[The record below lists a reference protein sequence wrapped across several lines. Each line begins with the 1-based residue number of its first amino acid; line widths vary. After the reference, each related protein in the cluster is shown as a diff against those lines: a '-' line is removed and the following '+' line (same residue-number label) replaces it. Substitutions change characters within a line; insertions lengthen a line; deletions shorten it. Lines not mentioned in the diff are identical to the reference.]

1 MQLSKETKR
10 TYNKKDNKD
19 INKITNNTNYKKR
32 MNNSLY
38 IMCGVLVIFSA
49 LFLVYGIDPNN
60 VDYALSKRIPRVI
73 AIALGGG
80 CIAFTTIVFQT
91 ITNNQILTPSV
102 LGLDSLYVLVQTI
115 IVFVFGSSSVFIVNQ
130 NINFIINVSIM
141 ILASILLYKILFE
154 KSGNNIYLLLLV
166 GMIFGT
172 LFRSGTSF
180 LQMVIDPNEFLALQ
194 SSITASLN
202 NIRTDILIIAAV
214 MIILIIPFI
223 IDDIKY
229 LDVLSL
235 GRDQAINL
243 GVDYDKLVKKMI
255 IVISVLISISTALIG
270 PMTFLGLI
278 VANIAR
284 QGMKTYKHSYLIIG
298 ATLISM
304 ITLVGGQFFVQHIF
318 KFNTTLSV
326 MINFIGGIYFIK
338 LLLKEG
344 K

>member
-1 MQLSKETKR
+1 MQLSQVSKKV
-10 TYNKKDNKD
+10 NKKEKN
-19 INKITNNTNYKKR
+19 INKA
-32 MNNSLY
+32 LY
-38 IMCGVLVIFSA
+38 IMGAILVVFVA
-49 LFLVYGIDPNN
+49 LFLVYGVDPNN
-60 VDYALSKRIPRVI
+60 IDYALSKRIPRVL

-80 CIAFTTIVFQT
+80 CIAFSTIVFQT

-102 LGLDSLYVLVQTI
+102 LGLDSLYVLVQTV
-115 IVFVFGSSSVFIVNQ
+115 IVYVFGSSSILIANQ
-130 NINFIINVSIM
+130 NINFIINVGIM
-141 ILASILLYKILFE
+141 IVASILLYKVLFE
-154 KSGNNIYLLLLV
+154 RSANNIFFLLLV

-172 LFRSGTSF
+172 LFKSGTSF
-180 LQMVIDPNEFLALQ
+180 LQMMIDPNEFLGLQ

-202 NIRTDILIIAAV
+202 NIKTDILIISAI
-214 MIILIIPFI
+214 MIILVIPFI

-235 GRDQAINL
+235 GREQAINL

-255 IVISVLISISTALIG
+255 VVISILISISTALIG

-284 QGMKTYKHSYLIIG
+284 QGMKTYKHTYLILG

-304 ITLVGGQFFVQHIF
+304 VTLVGGQFFVQHIF
-318 KFNTTLSV
+318 KFDTTLSV
-326 MINFIGGIYFIK
+326 MINFIGGIYFIQ
-338 LLLKEG
+338 LLLKES

>member
-1 MQLSKETKR
+1 MQLSQTNKTI
-10 TYNKKDNKD
+10 YNKKNS
-19 INKITNNTNYKKR
+19 INK
-32 MNNSLY
+32 SLY
-38 IMCGVLVIFSA
+38 IMIAALAVFIA
-49 LFLVYGIDPNN
+49 LFLVYGIDMNN
-60 VDYALSKRIPRVI
+60 LDYALSKRIPRVI

-80 CIAFTTIVFQT
+80 CIAFSTIVFQT

-102 LGLDSLYVLVQTI
+102 LGLDSLYVLVQTL
-115 IVFVFGSSSVFIVNQ
+115 IVFFFGSSSIFIVNQ
-130 NINFIINVSIM
+130 NINFIINVGIM
-141 ILASILLYKILFE
+141 LLASILLYKVLFE
-154 KSGNNIYLLLLV
+154 RSNNNIFLLLLV

-172 LFRSGTSF
+172 LFKSGTSF

-202 NIRTDILIIAAV
+202 NIKTDILIISAI

-235 GRDQAINL
+235 GREQAINL
-243 GVDYDKLVKKMI
+243 GVNYDKLVKKMI
-255 IVISVLISISTALIG
+255 MVISILVSISTALIG

-284 QGMKTYKHSYLIIG
+284 QGMKTYKHTYLILG

-304 ITLVGGQFFVQHIF
+304 LTLVGGQFFVQHIF

-326 MINFIGGIYFIK
+326 MINFIGGIYFIQ
-338 LLLKEG
+338 LLLKES

>member
-1 MQLSKETKR
+1 MKFS
-10 TYNKKDNKD
+10 
-19 INKITNNTNYKKR
+19 INKEI
-32 MNNSLY
+32 Y
-38 IMCGVLVIFSA
+38 IMGFLLLIFIA
-49 LFLVYGIDPNN
+49 LFLSYGIDMNHLE
-60 VDYALSKRIPRVI
+60 YALSKRIPKVI

-80 CIAFTTIVFQT
+80 CIAFTTVVFQT

-102 LGLDSLYVLVQTI
+102 LGLDSLYVLVQTV
-115 IVFVFGSSSVFIVNQ
+115 IVFLFGSTST
-130 NINFIINVSIM
+130 FIINKNYNFVLNVFVMVI
-141 ILASILLYKILFE
+141 ASILLYKVLFE
-154 KSGNNIYLLLLV
+154 QGKNDIFFLLLV

-172 LFRSGTSF
+172 LFKSGSSF
-180 LQMVIDPNEFLALQ
+180 VQVMIDPNEFLALQ
-194 SSITASLN
+194 TKMMASLN
-202 NIRTDILIIAAV
+202 NINTDILIIASI
-214 MIILIIPFI
+214 MIIAIIPFI
-223 IDDIKY
+223 YDDIKY

-235 GRDQAINL
+235 GREQAINL

-255 IVISVLISISTALIG
+255 IVISILVSISTALVG

-284 QGMKTYKHSYLIIG
+284 EGLKTYKHKYLILG

-326 MINFIGGIYFIK
+326 IINFIGGIYFIQ
-338 LLLKEG
+338 LLLKES

>member
-1 MQLSKETKR
+1 MKLNI
-10 TYNKKDNKD
+10 NKK
-19 INKITNNTNYKKR
+19 IYL
-32 MNNSLY
+32 MGFL
-38 IMCGVLVIFSA
+38 LLIFIA
-49 LFLVYGIDPNN
+49 LFLSYGIDMNHLE
-60 VDYALSKRIPRVI
+60 YALSKRIPKVI

-80 CIAFTTIVFQT
+80 CIAFTTVVFQT

-115 IVFVFGSSSVFIVNQ
+115 IVFLFGSTST
-130 NINFIINVSIM
+130 FIINKNYNF
-141 ILASILLYKILFE
+141 ILNVLVMVIASVLLYKVLFE
-154 KSGNNIYLLLLV
+154 KGKNDIFFLLLV

-172 LFRSGTSF
+172 LFKSGSSF
-180 LQMVIDPNEFLALQ
+180 VQVMIDPNEFLALQ
-194 SSITASLN
+194 TKMMASLN
-202 NIRTDILIIAAV
+202 NINTDILIIALI
-214 MIILIIPFI
+214 MIIAIIPFI
-223 IDDIKY
+223 YDDIKY

-235 GRDQAINL
+235 GREQAINL

-255 IVISVLISISTALIG
+255 IIISILVSISTALVG

-284 QGMKTYKHSYLIIG
+284 EGLKTYKHKYLIIG

-326 MINFIGGIYFIK
+326 IINFIGGIYFIQ
-338 LLLKEG
+338 LLLKES

>member
-1 MQLSKETKR
+1 MQLSQVSKKV
-10 TYNKKDNKD
+10 NKKEKS
-19 INKITNNTNYKKR
+19 INNA
-32 MNNSLY
+32 LY
-38 IMCGVLVIFSA
+38 IMGAILVVFVA
-49 LFLVYGIDPNN
+49 LFLVYGVDPNN
-60 VDYALSKRIPRVI
+60 IDYALSKRIPRVL

-80 CIAFTTIVFQT
+80 CIAFSTIVFQT

-102 LGLDSLYVLVQTI
+102 LGLDSLYVLVQTV
-115 IVFVFGSSSVFIVNQ
+115 IVYVFGSSSILIANQ
-130 NINFIINVSIM
+130 NINFIINVGIM
-141 ILASILLYKILFE
+141 IVASILLYKVLFE
-154 KSGNNIYLLLLV
+154 RSANNIFFLLLV

-172 LFRSGTSF
+172 LFKSGTSF
-180 LQMVIDPNEFLALQ
+180 LQMMIDPNEFLGLQ

-202 NIRTDILIIAAV
+202 NIKTDILIISGI
-214 MIILIIPFI
+214 MIIAVIPFI

-235 GRDQAINL
+235 GREQAINL

-255 IVISVLISISTALIG
+255 IVISILISISTALIG

-284 QGMKTYKHSYLIIG
+284 QGMKTYKHTYLILG

-304 ITLVGGQFFVQHIF
+304 VTLVGGQFFVQHIF
-318 KFNTTLSV
+318 KFDTTLSV
-326 MINFIGGIYFIK
+326 MINFIGGIYFIQ
-338 LLLKEG
+338 LLLKES

>member
-1 MQLSKETKR
+1 MQLSQVSKKV
-10 TYNKKDNKD
+10 NKKEKS
-19 INKITNNTNYKKR
+19 INNA
-32 MNNSLY
+32 LY
-38 IMCGVLVIFSA
+38 IMGAILVVFVA
-49 LFLVYGIDPNN
+49 LFLVYGVDPNN
-60 VDYALSKRIPRVI
+60 IDYALSKRIPRVL

-80 CIAFTTIVFQT
+80 CIAFSTIVFQT

-102 LGLDSLYVLVQTI
+102 LGLDSLYVLVQTV
-115 IVFVFGSSSVFIVNQ
+115 IVYVFGSSSILIVNQ
-130 NINFIINVSIM
+130 NINFIINVGIM
-141 ILASILLYKILFE
+141 IVASILLYKVLFE
-154 KSGNNIYLLLLV
+154 RSENNIFFLLLV

-172 LFRSGTSF
+172 LFKSGTSF
-180 LQMVIDPNEFLALQ
+180 LQMMIDPNEFLGLQ

-202 NIRTDILIIAAV
+202 NIKTDILIISAI
-214 MIILIIPFI
+214 MIILVIPFI

-255 IVISVLISISTALIG
+255 IVISILISISTALIG

-284 QGMKTYKHSYLIIG
+284 QGMKTYKHTYLILG

-304 ITLVGGQFFVQHIF
+304 VTLVGGQFFVQHIF
-318 KFNTTLSV
+318 KFDTTLSV
-326 MINFIGGIYFIK
+326 MINFIGGIYFIQ
-338 LLLKEG
+338 LLLKES

>member
-1 MQLSKETKR
+1 MKLSI
-10 TYNKKDNKD
+10 NKK
-19 INKITNNTNYKKR
+19 IYL
-32 MNNSLY
+32 MGFL
-38 IMCGVLVIFSA
+38 LLIFIA
-49 LFLVYGIDPNN
+49 LFLSYGIDMNHL
-60 VDYALSKRIPRVI
+60 DYALSKRIPKVI

-80 CIAFTTIVFQT
+80 CIAFTTVVFQT

-102 LGLDSLYVLVQTI
+102 LGLDSLYVLVQTV
-115 IVFVFGSSSVFIVNQ
+115 IVFLFGSTST
-130 NINFIINVSIM
+130 FIINKNYNFVLNVFVMVI
-141 ILASILLYKILFE
+141 ASILLYKVLFE
-154 KSGNNIYLLLLV
+154 KGKNDIFFLLLV

-172 LFRSGTSF
+172 LFKSGSSF
-180 LQMVIDPNEFLALQ
+180 VQVMIDPNEFLALQ
-194 SSITASLN
+194 TKMMASLN
-202 NIRTDILIIAAV
+202 NINTDILIIASI
-214 MIILIIPFI
+214 MIIAIIPFI
-223 IDDIKY
+223 YDDIKY

-235 GRDQAINL
+235 GREQAINL

-255 IVISVLISISTALIG
+255 IVISILVSISTALVG

-284 QGMKTYKHSYLIIG
+284 EGLKTYKHKYLILG

-326 MINFIGGIYFIK
+326 IINFIGGIYFIQ
-338 LLLKEG
+338 LLLKES

>member
-1 MQLSKETKR
+1 MQLSQVSKKV
-10 TYNKKDNKD
+10 NKKEKS
-19 INKITNNTNYKKR
+19 INNA
-32 MNNSLY
+32 LY
-38 IMCGVLVIFSA
+38 IMGAILVVFVA
-49 LFLVYGIDPNN
+49 LFLVYGVDPNN
-60 VDYALSKRIPRVI
+60 IDYALSKRIPRVL

-80 CIAFTTIVFQT
+80 CIAFSTIVFQT

-102 LGLDSLYVLVQTI
+102 LGLDSLYVLVQTV
-115 IVFVFGSSSVFIVNQ
+115 IVYVFGSSSILIVNQ
-130 NINFIINVSIM
+130 NINFIINVGIM
-141 ILASILLYKILFE
+141 IVASILLYKVLFE
-154 KSGNNIYLLLLV
+154 RSENNIFFLLLV

-172 LFRSGTSF
+172 LFKSGTSF
-180 LQMVIDPNEFLALQ
+180 LQMMIDPNEFLGLQ

-202 NIRTDILIIAAV
+202 NIKTDILIISAI
-214 MIILIIPFI
+214 MIILVIPFI

-235 GRDQAINL
+235 GREQAINL

-255 IVISVLISISTALIG
+255 IVISILISISTALIG

-284 QGMKTYKHSYLIIG
+284 QGMKTYKHTYLILG

-304 ITLVGGQFFVQHIF
+304 VTLVGGQFFVQHIF
-318 KFNTTLSV
+318 KFDTTLSV
-326 MINFIGGIYFIK
+326 MINFIGGIYFIQ
-338 LLLKEG
+338 LLLKES

>member
-1 MQLSKETKR
+1 MQLSQVSKKI
-10 TYNKKDNKD
+10 NKKEKN
-19 INKITNNTNYKKR
+19 INKA
-32 MNNSLY
+32 LY
-38 IMCGVLVIFSA
+38 IMGAILVVFVA
-49 LFLVYGIDPNN
+49 LFLVYGVDPNN
-60 VDYALSKRIPRVI
+60 IDYALSKRIPRVL

-80 CIAFTTIVFQT
+80 CIAFSTIVFQT

-102 LGLDSLYVLVQTI
+102 LGLDSLYVLVQTV
-115 IVFVFGSSSVFIVNQ
+115 IVYVFGSSSILIANQ
-130 NINFIINVSIM
+130 NINFIINVGIM
-141 ILASILLYKILFE
+141 IVASILLYKVLFE
-154 KSGNNIYLLLLV
+154 RSANNIFFLLLV

-172 LFRSGTSF
+172 LFKSGTSF
-180 LQMVIDPNEFLALQ
+180 LQMMIDPNEFLGLQ

-202 NIRTDILIIAAV
+202 NIKTDILIISGI
-214 MIILIIPFI
+214 MIIAVIPFI

-235 GRDQAINL
+235 GREQAINL

-255 IVISVLISISTALIG
+255 VVISILISISTALIG

-284 QGMKTYKHSYLIIG
+284 QGMKTYKHTYLILG

-304 ITLVGGQFFVQHIF
+304 VTLVGGQFFVQHIF
-318 KFNTTLSV
+318 KFDTTLSV
-326 MINFIGGIYFIK
+326 MINFIGGIYFIQ
-338 LLLKEG
+338 LLLKES

>member
-1 MQLSKETKR
+1 MQLSQVSKKVKKKEKS
-10 TYNKKDNKD
+10 
-19 INKITNNTNYKKR
+19 INNA
-32 MNNSLY
+32 LY
-38 IMCGVLVIFSA
+38 IMGAILVVFVA
-49 LFLVYGIDPNN
+49 LFLVYGVDPNN
-60 VDYALSKRIPRVI
+60 IDYALSKRIPRVL

-80 CIAFTTIVFQT
+80 CIAFSTIVFQT

-102 LGLDSLYVLVQTI
+102 LGLDSLYVLVQTV
-115 IVFVFGSSSVFIVNQ
+115 IVYVFGSSSILIVNQ
-130 NINFIINVSIM
+130 NINFIINVGIM
-141 ILASILLYKILFE
+141 IVASILLYKVLFE
-154 KSGNNIYLLLLV
+154 RSENNIFFLLLV

-172 LFRSGTSF
+172 LFKSGTSF
-180 LQMVIDPNEFLALQ
+180 LQMMIDPNEFLGLQ

-202 NIRTDILIIAAV
+202 NIKTDILIISAI
-214 MIILIIPFI
+214 MIILVIPFI

-255 IVISVLISISTALIG
+255 IVISILISISTALIG

-284 QGMKTYKHSYLIIG
+284 QGMKTYKHTYLILG

-304 ITLVGGQFFVQHIF
+304 VTLVGGQFFVQHIF
-318 KFNTTLSV
+318 KFDTTLSV
-326 MINFIGGIYFIK
+326 MINFIGGIYFIQ
-338 LLLKEG
+338 LLLKES

>member
-1 MQLSKETKR
+1 MKLKL
-10 TYNKKDNKD
+10 NKK
-19 INKITNNTNYKKR
+19 IYF
-32 MNNSLY
+32 MGFL
-38 IMCGVLVIFSA
+38 LLIFIA
-49 LFLVYGIDPNN
+49 LFLSYGIDMNHLE
-60 VDYALSKRIPRVI
+60 YALSKRVPKVI

-80 CIAFTTIVFQT
+80 CIAFTTVVFQT

-115 IVFVFGSSSVFIVNQ
+115 IVFLFGSTST
-130 NINFIINVSIM
+130 FIINKNYNF
-141 ILASILLYKILFE
+141 ILNVLVMVIASVLLYKVLFE
-154 KSGNNIYLLLLV
+154 KGKNDIFFLLLV

-172 LFRSGTSF
+172 LFKSGSSF
-180 LQMVIDPNEFLALQ
+180 VQVMIDPNEFLALQ
-194 SSITASLN
+194 TKMMASLN
-202 NIRTDILIIAAV
+202 NVNTDILIIALI
-214 MIILIIPFI
+214 MIIAIIPFI
-223 IDDIKY
+223 YDDIKY

-235 GRDQAINL
+235 GREQAINL

-255 IVISVLISISTALIG
+255 IVISILVSISTALVG

-284 QGMKTYKHSYLIIG
+284 EGLKTYKHKYLIIG

-326 MINFIGGIYFIK
+326 IINFIGGIYFIQ
-338 LLLKEG
+338 LLLKES

>member
-1 MQLSKETKR
+1 MQLSQVSKKV
-10 TYNKKDNKD
+10 NKKEKS
-19 INKITNNTNYKKR
+19 INNA
-32 MNNSLY
+32 LY
-38 IMCGVLVIFSA
+38 IMGAVLVVFVA
-49 LFLVYGIDPNN
+49 LFLVYGVDPNN
-60 VDYALSKRIPRVI
+60 IDYALSKRIPRVL

-80 CIAFTTIVFQT
+80 CIAFSTIVFQT

-102 LGLDSLYVLVQTI
+102 LGLDSLYVLVQTV
-115 IVFVFGSSSVFIVNQ
+115 IVYVFGSSSILIVNQ
-130 NINFIINVSIM
+130 NINFIINVGIM
-141 ILASILLYKILFE
+141 IVASILLYKVLFE
-154 KSGNNIYLLLLV
+154 RSENNIFFLLLV

-172 LFRSGTSF
+172 LFKSGTSF
-180 LQMVIDPNEFLALQ
+180 LQMMIDPNEFLGLQ

-202 NIRTDILIIAAV
+202 NIKTDILIISAI
-214 MIILIIPFI
+214 MIILVIPFI

-235 GRDQAINL
+235 GREQAINL

-255 IVISVLISISTALIG
+255 IVISILISISTALIG

-284 QGMKTYKHSYLIIG
+284 QGMKTYKHTYLILG

-304 ITLVGGQFFVQHIF
+304 VTLVGGQFFVQHIF
-318 KFNTTLSV
+318 KFDTTLSV
-326 MINFIGGIYFIK
+326 MINFIGGIYFIQ
-338 LLLKEG
+338 LLLKES

>member
-1 MQLSKETKR
+1 MKLSI
-10 TYNKKDNKD
+10 NKK
-19 INKITNNTNYKKR
+19 I
-32 MNNSLY
+32 Y
-38 IMCGVLVIFSA
+38 IMGFLLLIFIA
-49 LFLVYGIDPNN
+49 LFLSYGIDMNHLE
-60 VDYALSKRIPRVI
+60 YALSKRIPKVI

-80 CIAFTTIVFQT
+80 CIAFTTVVFQT

-102 LGLDSLYVLVQTI
+102 LGLDSLYVLVQTV
-115 IVFVFGSSSVFIVNQ
+115 IVFLFGSTST
-130 NINFIINVSIM
+130 FIINKNYNFVLNVFVMVI
-141 ILASILLYKILFE
+141 ASILLYKVLFE
-154 KSGNNIYLLLLV
+154 KGKNDIFFLLLV

-172 LFRSGTSF
+172 LFKSGSSF
-180 LQMVIDPNEFLALQ
+180 VQVMIDPNEFLALQ
-194 SSITASLN
+194 TKMMASLN
-202 NIRTDILIIAAV
+202 NINTDILIIASI
-214 MIILIIPFI
+214 MIIAIIPFI
-223 IDDIKY
+223 YDDIKY

-235 GRDQAINL
+235 GREQAINL

-255 IVISVLISISTALIG
+255 IVISILVSISTALVG

-284 QGMKTYKHSYLIIG
+284 EGLKTYKHKYLILG

-326 MINFIGGIYFIK
+326 IINFIGGIYFIQ
-338 LLLKEG
+338 LLLKES